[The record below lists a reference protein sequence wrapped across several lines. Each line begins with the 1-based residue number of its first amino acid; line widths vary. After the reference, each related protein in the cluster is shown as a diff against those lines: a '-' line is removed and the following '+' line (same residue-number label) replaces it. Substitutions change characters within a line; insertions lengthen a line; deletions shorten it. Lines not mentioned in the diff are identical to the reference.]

1 MVGGLAGPTRHRAL
15 ALISFQYLSYS
26 LPLFA
31 ASLLAGYLAWLS
43 WRQEGALGRGAFGWL
58 MLAVWIWTTTSGL
71 EKLLVGLPAKTL
83 CSQVQ
88 YLGISATPPLWLLTA
103 LQFGRRER
111 WLRSR
116 AVWPLWIIPSITV
129 LLAATNGLHHA
140 VWSEVRL
147 GTGAAQGMGIYLH
160 GPWFWV
166 AAAYSYL
173 LFVAGTLVLS
183 RAVLFLP
190 GVFQRHGIVLMLAA
204 FLPGLANVAYLARA
218 TPLPGL
224 DLTPFAFSVSGLGLA
239 WSVLRLRMF
248 DLRPVARDTL
258 VEQLRDGVLVVDPER
273 RVVDVNPSARQLL
286 FSGRA
291 DLIGRDLEE
300 LLPELVADLAARQDP
315 KPRRQLIMREAPPVV
330 LETTVTPLRD
340 SGGQAAGWLLVLHD
354 VTEQQQL
361 VTLQQEAHERL
372 QDQLT
377 EIKLLQAE
385 LHERAIRDGLTGLYN
400 RRYLEELLDGLIAA
414 HDRASEMAIVM
425 VDIDSFKKLNDTY
438 GHAVGDRVLQCLS
451 EVLREG
457 ASASD
462 HPCRY
467 GGEEFVV
474 VIEGASVPAA
484 VARAEQWREDLARR
498 SDPPVTLSAGV
509 AVFPTHGWDADGL
522 LRAADDALYAAKAGG
537 RNRVCASTARRKEE
551 RRHALH

>member
-1 MVGGLAGPTRHRAL
+1 MVRGPAGPTRHRAP
-15 ALISFQYLSYS
+15 ALISLQYVSYS

-31 ASLLAGYLAWLS
+31 AALLAGYLAWLS
-43 WRQEGALGRGAFGWL
+43 WRQEGALGRGSFGWL
-58 MLAVWIWTTTSGL
+58 MAAVGLWTTTSGL
-71 EKLLVGLPAKTL
+71 EKLLVGVPAKTL

-111 WLRSR
+111 WLRWR
-116 AVWPLWIIPSITV
+116 AVWPLWIIPGLTV
-129 LLAATNGLHHA
+129 LLAATNNVHHA
-140 VWSEVRL
+140 IWSEVRL
-147 GTGAAQGMGIYLH
+147 GTGAALGMGIYLH

-166 AAAYSYL
+166 AAAYNYL
-173 LFVAGTLVLS
+173 LVLAGALVLS

-190 GVFQRHGIVLMLAA
+190 GVFKRHGIVLMLAA
-204 FLPGLANVAYLARA
+204 FLPGLANVAYLARV
-218 TPLPGL
+218 TPPPGL
-224 DLTPFAFSVSGLGLA
+224 DLTPFAFAVSGLGLA

-258 VEQLRDGVLVVDPER
+258 VEQLRDGVLVIDPER
-273 RVVDVNPSARQLL
+273 RLVDVNPAARQLL
-286 FSGRA
+286 FAGRA
-291 DLIGRDLEE
+291 EVIGRNLEE
-300 LLPELVADLAARQDP
+300 LVPELAPHLDDREDP
-315 KPRRQLIMREAPPVV
+315 EPGRHLIVRETPRVV
-330 LETTVTPLRD
+330 LEGTITPLRD
-340 SGGQAAGWLLVLHD
+340 AGGQAAGWLLVLHD

-361 VTLQQEAHERL
+361 VALQREAHERL

-400 RRYLEELLDGLIAA
+400 RRYLEELLTGLIAA
-414 HDRASEMAIVM
+414 HGSAAEIAVVM
-425 VDIDSFKKLNDTY
+425 VDLDSFKKLNDTY

-451 EVLREG
+451 EVLRDG
-457 ASASD
+457 AAPTD

-474 VIEGASVPAA
+474 VIEGASATAA
-484 VARAEQWREDLARR
+484 VARAEQWRRELMRR